1 MLFLVYGGELVHP
14 TQLTFRDPANID
26 FVGTY
31 GDKKSAKDAWK
42 GKAQLTVDN
51 AHMRYIIDV
60 LKPEDEA
67 KLTAFQRDGKTKE
80 AQAMVAGYAGRLQ
93 APPA

>member
-1 MLFLVYGGELVHP
+1 MRFLVYGGELVHP

-26 FVGTY
+26 FVGVY
-31 GDKKSAKDAWK
+31 DDKRAAKDAWK

-60 LKPEDEA
+60 LKPEDEP
-67 KLTAFQRDGKTKE
+67 KLAVLIRDGKTKE
-80 AQAMVAGYAGRLQ
+80 AQALVATYAGRLL